1 MMMCC
6 FLAECISVASKRDT
20 HTHTEREREERVVVC
35 AQKRSSFPRPKN
47 RSLLSFFLYLN
58 GRRRGKGKRDERETR
73 DSFASNTP
81 LCSFVCANTTTK
93 APRGE
98 ECWRRQRSCCHCWR
112 RREEKKE
119 EKEATLEEKEDTTM
133 GKRRERRKRGE
144 GVFGNTNV
152 SKKKRETHLFPKTL
166 LTRDAHTTRRRHA
179 HNETTRRERERERE
193 RERDVVVVVVWLHNG
208 DEKPKD
214 DDDFENTRSKV

>member
-1 MMMCC
+1 MQRRK
-6 FLAECISVASKRDT
+6 ET
-20 HTHTEREREERVVVC
+20 HTHREREREERVVVC

-98 ECWRRQRSCCHCWR
+98 EWRRQRPCCHCWR

-119 EKEATLEEKEDTTM
+119 EKEATLEEKEDTT

-152 SKKKRETHLFPKTL
+152 SKKKERRISSPK
-166 LTRDAHTTRRRHA
+166 H
-179 HNETTRRERERERE
+179 
-193 RERDVVVVVVWLHNG
+193 
-208 DEKPKD
+208 
-214 DDDFENTRSKV
+214 F

>member
-1 MMMCC
+1 MQRRK
-6 FLAECISVASKRDT
+6 ETQR
-20 HTHTEREREERVVVC
+20 ERERERGTCCVC

-58 GRRRGKGKRDERETR
+58 GRRGKGKRDERETR

-98 ECWRRQRSCCHCWR
+98 EWRRQRSCCHCWR

-119 EKEATLEEKEDTTM
+119 EKEALTEEKEDTTM

-152 SKKKRETHLFPKTL
+152 SKKKE
-166 LTRDAHTTRRRHA
+166 RRISSPH
-179 HNETTRRERERERE
+179 
-193 RERDVVVVVVWLHNG
+193 
-208 DEKPKD
+208 
-214 DDDFENTRSKV
+214 F

>member
-1 MMMCC
+1 MQRRK
-6 FLAECISVASKRDT
+6 ET
-20 HTHTEREREERVVVC
+20 HRERERERGTCCVC

-58 GRRRGKGKRDERETR
+58 GRRGKGKRDERETR

-98 ECWRRQRSCCHCWR
+98 EWRRQRSCCHCWR

-119 EKEATLEEKEDTTM
+119 EKEALTEEKEDTTM

-152 SKKKRETHLFPKTL
+152 SKKKE
-166 LTRDAHTTRRRHA
+166 RRISSPH
-179 HNETTRRERERERE
+179 
-193 RERDVVVVVVWLHNG
+193 
-208 DEKPKD
+208 
-214 DDDFENTRSKV
+214 F

>member
-1 MMMCC
+1 M
-6 FLAECISVASKRDT
+6 
-20 HTHTEREREERVVVC
+20 C

-152 SKKKRETHLFPKTL
+152 SKKKK
-166 LTRDAHTTRRRHA
+166 DASLPQNTFDSRRAYHATTARARRNDA
-179 HNETTRRERERERE
+179 KRERERETLLLLLFGYTTE
-193 RERDVVVVVVWLHNG
+193 TKNQKTTTTLKTHEA
-208 DEKPKD
+208 K
-214 DDDFENTRSKV
+214 FE